1 MEMLSVGDRRRF
13 RRNQCVRHK
22 DELLIFQFS
31 CCHPSIISRCSLPR
45 TNTQQKELHIR
56 CALNGV
62 IAVTRAMFRP
72 LAQIESRWHFFRA
85 PHLLAPIGDRRDQ
98 KFARVAE
105 LYNYMSITPPILRC
119 CRESFRVFI
128 LRKRERPT

>member
-1 MEMLSVGDRRRF
+1 ML
-13 RRNQCVRHK
+13 
-22 DELLIFQFS
+22 
-31 CCHPSIISRCSLPR
+31 PSEHHLPMFASEDY
-45 TNTQQKELHIR
+45 TQQKELHFR

-98 KFARVAE
+98 KFAHVAE
-105 LYNYMSITPPILRC
+105 LYNLHEYNTSHSSMLP
-119 CRESFRVFI
+119 RELPCVYSSQA
-128 LRKRERPT
+128 